1 MFNKI
6 LVAVDNSALSEK
18 VFEEA
23 VSFAKTTGA
32 HLILLHVLSPFDDSY
47 LNPVGVNY
55 LTLCTDNMDYYTGV
69 FQALKERGLKYLQK
83 LCQKATELGVSVEF
97 TQNLGDPGR
106 IICEIVRHY
115 NADLIMMGRRGHSG
129 LGEFFLGSVSNY
141 VLHHA
146 PCSVLTV
153 QGQTLIP
160 QQSQHFIEDLD
171 EKGVGGLTFH
181 GSS

>member
-1 MFNKI
+1 MFYKI

-47 LNPVGVNY
+47 LNPVGVIY
-55 LTLCTDNMDYYTGV
+55 PTFPTSYTDNMDYYIGASKV
-69 FQALKERGLKYLQK
+69 LKEQGLKYLQM
-83 LCQKATELGVSVEF
+83 LCQKATELGISVEF
-97 TQNLGDPGR
+97 TQHLGDPGR
-106 IICEIVRHY
+106 IICEIVRGY
-115 NADLIMMGRRGHSG
+115 NADLIIMGRRGRSG

-146 PCSVLTV
+146 PCSVLIV
-153 QGQTLIP
+153 QGQTLTEN
-160 QQSQHFIEDLD
+160 QQPEQLEA
-171 EKGVGGLTFH
+171 TFR
-181 GSS
+181 